1 MEEHT
6 HLERFHILMFFNGR
20 GTLNYKG
27 GALET
32 SAGES
37 VLIPAGI
44 GKYQITGEV
53 SGLKAYVPDLVRNIA
68 APLLSAGYSLEDI
81 RSSLGGME
89 EI

>member
-1 MEEHT
+1 MSIYSFLDKH
-6 HLERFHILMFFNGR
+6 RIQP
-20 GTLNYKG
+20 
-27 GALET
+27 
-32 SAGES
+32 SGES

-68 APLLSAGYSLEDI
+68 SPLLSAGYSLEDI
-81 RSSLGGME
+81 RSGLGGME